1 MGVVV
6 IDFKALG
13 GGGEHVGGD
22 REVLGEEAFVRGDVE
37 EGGAEGRFGA
47 RRECGGMEV
56 GVIRVAAKEGRRGD
70 SG

>member
-1 MGVVV
+1 M
-6 IDFKALG
+6 
-13 GGGEHVGGD
+13 GGD